1 MAIQAT
7 AIDDEGVERT
17 MMSTA
22 GDVVTLEPPQDGA
35 TAAVYSPDD
44 RQEAAIRDVIR
55 MTRAAR
61 DLRAVLEAHEKM
73 YEHSLARLNSGIYAG
88 RALLGV
94 DVAHARASLS
104 DALAEFER
112 ARHHARGTFISA
124 QFHEG
129 MNMKQIG
136 NVWGISRQLAHRFF
150 KEAQHDTAW
159 MR

>member
-7 AIDDEGVERT
+7 AIDDTGTERAMT
-17 MMSTA
+17 STA
-22 GDVVTLEPPQDGA
+22 GDVVTLGSAHDVA
-35 TAAVYSPDD
+35 TAELYSTDD
-44 RQEAAIRDVIR
+44 RQEAAVRDVIR
-55 MTRAAR
+55 MAQAAR

-94 DVAHARASLS
+94 DVAHARASLA

-136 NVWGISRQLAHRFF
+136 NAWGISRQLAHRFF
-150 KEAQHDTAW
+150 KEAQHESA
-159 MR
+159 